1 MPISTD
7 EFESGRVD
15 AEDVDA
21 EGSPI
26 ETEKDL
32 IVSFLSERHDE
43 AFTEREVVLGVD
55 FSPAFETE
63 TGRRRQS
70 LRGAAADGLLDITGT
85 VTASAVLVDDV
96 DEALSEL
103 VEEGIVESRE
113 VETDDGTTTYYRLAE

>member
-7 EFESGRVD
+7 EFESGGVD
-15 AEDVDA
+15 RGDA
-21 EGSPI
+21 AAKGSPI

-63 TGRRRQS
+63 DGRRRQS

-103 VEEGIVESRE
+103 VEGGTVDSRE

>member
-1 MPISTD
+1 MPISSD
-7 EFESGRVD
+7 EFESGRFD
-15 AEDVDA
+15 RRDDD

-63 TGRRRQS
+63 SGRRRQS

-85 VTASAVLVDDV
+85 VTASAVLDDV
-96 DEALSEL
+96 DGALSER
-103 VEEGIVESRE
+103 VEEGIVDSRE